1 MLVEPVQVP
10 TMKMLRPVSMLSLW
24 VLCLAFVLE
33 TPAWSQSTIYLDD
46 RGGFESDA
54 ITLSGNFQRILDFP
68 AVNGPELTVSDLT
81 FRGNFLVA
89 SPNGVVLWNFDGS
102 APGLRIH
109 FANGARAF
117 GADFSSSLS
126 PYYSSFTATVSLD
139 SGESFQFTAPTDP
152 GFRFFGFISPT
163 PIRDMTFSD
172 GGLLSPFNF
181 HEELLGNVT
190 VVTVPESSSLALLG
204 IGGVLLAGHW
214 LRRFRKQ

>member
-1 MLVEPVQVP
+1 
-10 TMKMLRPVSMLSLW
+10 MKTRFINLFCALCFALS
-24 VLCLAFVLE
+24 FV

-46 RGGFESDA
+46 RGTFEFEA
-54 ITLSGNFQRILDFP
+54 LQLSGNFQRITSFP
-68 AVNGPELTVSDLT
+68 SANGPELTVSDLT

-89 SPNGVVLWNFDGS
+89 SPNGGVLWNFDGS

-152 GFRFFGFISPT
+152 NFRFFGFISPT

-190 VVTVPESSSLALLG
+190 VVTVPEPSSLALLG
-204 IGGVLLAGHW
+204 CGGILVAGIL
-214 LRRFRKQ
+214 LRRFRR